1 MGGIFDG
8 DLENGLVE
16 EPEGKRMR
24 FEKERRKGS
33 KKEEKETGRNALF
46 QPMLLSRQPRIK
58 QIQEGNRGV
67 NFKLKI

>member
-1 MGGIFDG
+1 MGGIFDV

-16 EPEGKRMR
+16 EPEGKRVR

-33 KKEEKETGRNALF
+33 KKEKETGRNTLF

>member
-1 MGGIFDG
+1 MKRR
-8 DLENGLVE
+8 
-16 EPEGKRMR
+16 EGR
-24 FEKERRKGS
+24 EARRKVYNE
-33 KKEEKETGRNALF
+33 EEKETGRNALF